1 MKMDERYSH
10 ASYGTAGLAA
20 FFASLSLQ
28 DWGFIIGV
36 AFRIALG
43 DLPYRLNRRE
53 QMKRTKILQDI
64 LNKTDSDNPS
74 ATAKVIAE
82 LGQKAPK
89 EI

>member
-36 AFRIALG
+36 AFSIALG
-43 DLPYRLNRRE
+43 VLTYRLNRRE
-53 QMKRTKILQDI
+53 QMKC
-64 LNKTDSDNPS
+64 S
-74 ATAKVIAE
+74 AAIFF
-82 LGQKAPK
+82 APK
-89 EI
+89 RDKFCTARRCQKDTFCTVQK